1 MVQPKSV
8 VALNEVK
15 GILQQNK
22 EFLKDI
28 VQELLQ
34 ETPEAEIHEI
44 LQM

>member
-1 MVQPKSV
+1 MDQSKSI

-15 GILQQNK
+15 GILQQK
-22 EFLKDI
+22 KGFPKDI